1 MGRGSRESWTFSA
14 GSEIYRYFWQMEK
27 GRPREG
33 SQQRAQERQCG
44 LQGTGPVAACP
55 TSNPGSSE
63 GWEPGTGT
71 GGRSTLSSTSFVYP
85 SLTWSLHVCLS
96 PSPSVC
102 LAPHCPHLTPS
113 PHHHP
118 LSCSLSSP
126 LPVTPLFCPS
136 LSLYPPPICAFQF
149 LGSLSLSH
157 SQLAS
162 FPRLVFLP
170 TPSSPLTFF
179 FLPIPRCIHAWDP
192 APQPDQTPVPH
203 TPLIKSVT

>member
-1 MGRGSRESWTFSA
+1 MQAEGDGACGCLSHF
-14 GSEIYRYFWQMEK
+14 K
-27 GRPREG
+27 PREFRRLG
-33 SQQRAQERQCG
+33 AGDRHRRPLHSVFRLLC
-44 LQGTGPVAACP
+44 LSITHVVCACV
-55 TSNPGSSE
+55 SFSFSLCLSG
-63 GWEPGTGT
+63 
-71 GGRSTLSSTSFVYP
+71 STLPP
-85 SLTWSLHVCLS
+85 SHSL
-96 PSPSVC
+96 PP
-102 LAPHCPHLTPS
+102 
-113 PHHHP
+113 HP

-126 LPVTPLFCPS
+126 LPLTPLFCPS

-179 FLPIPRCIHAWDP
+179 FLPVPRCIHAWDP
-192 APQPDQTPVPH
+192 APQPDQTLVPH